1 MARPKILQDKKR
13 VFKIT
18 IRLNDTERLQ
28 VQQSARAAGLSN
40 YLFVRDKV
48 LKGRVPEPK
57 MARIDIN
64 VYVELKKIGT
74 NINQLA
80 RHANSGKFPYGINKA
95 LRELS
100 EQQQFIIKLLLNDS
114 QSKDR

>member
-18 IRLNDTERLQ
+18 IRLNVAERLQ
-28 VQQSARAAGLSN
+28 VQQSAKAAGMSN
-40 YLFVRDKV
+40 YLFAREKL

-57 MARIDIN
+57 MARIDID

-80 RHANSGKFPYGINKA
+80 KHANSGRFPFGITSA
-95 LRELS
+95 LRKLS
-100 EQQQFIIKLLLNDS
+100 EQQHFIIKLLLNDS